1 MLESLCKLIQLNED
15 YFNIYISF
23 SKICDWTIDIYL
35 RNGIGEQTILCSN
48 TNCDLELVS
57 AKSYINV
64 TDWLSDK
71 QNL

>member
-48 TNCDLELVS
+48 TNCDL
-57 AKSYINV
+57 
-64 TDWLSDK
+64 
-71 QNL
+71 